1 MKGVQ
6 DMIQV
11 TNLDY
16 MYPKTSV
23 KAVKSLNFE
32 IQEGEIFGFLGPSGA
47 GKTTTQRII
56 IGLLRGY
63 GGNVRIMGKE
73 RCEWNNDFY
82 EKVGVAFDFPNLYLK
97 LTAAENLSLIGSYYK
112 NRPNQMDIL
121 LERVGL
127 NKERNKKVEGY
138 SKGMKM
144 RLNFIR
150 ALLHDPDIYFFDEP
164 TAGLDPV
171 NAKIIKDII
180 LELKKKGK
188 TIFLTTH
195 NMNVADQLCDRV
207 AFIVDGTIT
216 LTDSPAD
223 LKVQYGKNTIR
234 VEVVNKGEI
243 EVKDFPMDTI
253 RKQEA
258 FFDIMR
264 KSEIRTIHS
273 LEATLEDIFIRV
285 TGKELL

>member
-1 MKGVQ
+1 
-6 DMIQV
+6 MIKV
-11 TNLDY
+11 TDLDY
-16 MYPKTSV
+16 IYPKSSV
-23 KAVKSLNFE
+23 KAVRDLTFE
-32 IQEGEIFGFLGPSGA
+32 ITDGEIFGFLGPSGA

-56 IGLLRGY
+56 IGLLKGY
-63 GGNVRIMGKE
+63 KGSVRIMNKE
-73 RCEWNNDFY
+73 RHQWDNDFY
-82 EKVGVAFDFPNLYLK
+82 ERIGVAFDFPNLYQK

-112 NRPNQMDIL
+112 NKPENIDSL

-127 NKERNKKVEGY
+127 LQDRDRKVEGY

-150 ALLHDPDIYFFDEP
+150 SLLHDPEILFFDEP

-180 LELKKKGK
+180 LELKQKGK

-216 LTDSPAD
+216 LTDSPGE
-223 LKVQYGKNTIR
+223 LKVKYGKKTVR
-234 VEVVNKGEI
+234 VEYMTDEDIKSA
-243 EVKDFPMDTI
+243 DFPLEGIGMQNEFLTLL
-253 RKQEA
+253 K
-258 FFDIMR
+258 

-273 LEATLEDIFIRV
+273 LEASLEDIFIQI